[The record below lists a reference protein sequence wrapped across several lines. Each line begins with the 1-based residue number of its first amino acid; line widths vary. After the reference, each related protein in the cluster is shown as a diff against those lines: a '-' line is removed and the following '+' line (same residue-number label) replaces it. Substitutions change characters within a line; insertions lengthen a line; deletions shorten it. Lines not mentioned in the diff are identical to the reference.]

1 MPVSRVSPPH
11 VRAPTS
17 SAPMGSGRQGKACK
31 SLATY
36 QSIRSLAGPVQ
47 PKSESSSA
55 LRSSASKTSVFRTKN
70 SQPMGYQDRYEDSM
84 QLDRVTRILFR
95 LSISGIMAHSGI
107 PTHASEGSLGPR
119 GRCVSPR
126 AGPLIPAQP
135 ISHRPRQS
143 MSALKRGDA
152 DS

>member
-1 MPVSRVSPPH
+1 MG
-11 VRAPTS
+11 TS
-17 SAPMGSGRQGKACK
+17 SHCVFSNTIQIQNLP
-31 SLATY
+31 
-36 QSIRSLAGPVQ
+36 
-47 PKSESSSA
+47 
-55 LRSSASKTSVFRTKN
+55 FRTKN

-84 QLDRVTRILFR
+84 QLDRVTQNLFR
-95 LSISGIMAHSGI
+95 LSIFSELMAHSGI

-152 DS
+152 ES

>member
-1 MPVSRVSPPH
+1 MHQRIVQTLW
-11 VRAPTS
+11 AE
-17 SAPMGSGRQGKACK
+17 K
-31 SLATY
+31 
-36 QSIRSLAGPVQ
+36 IRSTTDVASLNTFSRNEIEV
-47 PKSESSSA
+47 A
-55 LRSSASKTSVFRTKN
+55 LISWALLRIACLVILYKTWTKN

-84 QLDRVTRILFR
+84 QLDRVTQNLFR
-95 LSISGIMAHSGI
+95 LSIFSELMAHSGI

-135 ISHRPRQS
+135 VSHRPRQS

>member
-1 MPVSRVSPPH
+1 MPLYWLCYRH
-11 VRAPTS
+11 NN
-17 SAPMGSGRQGKACK
+17 
-31 SLATY
+31 
-36 QSIRSLAGPVQ
+36 
-47 PKSESSSA
+47 SSSVVIEPA
-55 LRSSASKTSVFRTKN
+55 HSLIYEYYTKLAVFRTKN

-135 ISHRPRQS
+135 VSHRPRQS